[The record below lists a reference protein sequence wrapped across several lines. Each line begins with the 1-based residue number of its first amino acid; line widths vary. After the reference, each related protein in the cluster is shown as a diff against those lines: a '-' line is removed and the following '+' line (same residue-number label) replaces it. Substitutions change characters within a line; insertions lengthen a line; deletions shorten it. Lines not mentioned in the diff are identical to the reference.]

1 MASRDYDNVILVDI
15 IGAVIDSM
23 RETDTITGSVETSP
37 GIYVIDSKNGLKDFD
52 YITIDDVD
60 YQVSSVSDTNYTIN
74 SDPLLDFTGKT
85 WKAKA
90 PYYLHGHPLEI
101 VNRLNKKNK
110 GVYSYQKY
118 PLIALFQDFEEPIG
132 DDLALYATPSPT
144 FIIANLTRPEIT
156 ADDRYDRN
164 FRDVLYPLYYDFLN
178 KLYENRSFLL
188 RDPRTINHTKID
200 RLYWGTS
207 AGNNNERNIANDYLD
222 AIELNNV
229 ELPVVENRCKY

>member
-118 PLIALFQDFEEPIG
+118 TLIA
-132 DDLALYATPSPT
+132 
-144 FIIANLTRPEIT
+144 
-156 ADDRYDRN
+156 
-164 FRDVLYPLYYDFLN
+164 
-178 KLYENRSFLL
+178 
-188 RDPRTINHTKID
+188 
-200 RLYWGTS
+200 
-207 AGNNNERNIANDYLD
+207 
-222 AIELNNV
+222 
-229 ELPVVENRCKY
+229 